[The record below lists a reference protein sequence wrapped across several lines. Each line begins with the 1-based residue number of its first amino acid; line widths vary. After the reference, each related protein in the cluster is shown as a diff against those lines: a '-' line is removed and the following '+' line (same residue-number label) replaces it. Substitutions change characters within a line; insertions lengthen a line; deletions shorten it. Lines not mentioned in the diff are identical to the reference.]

1 MEELRKI
8 LMEID
13 ADVDYDHEDNL
24 IDGKIFDSFS
34 IINLISEICDTFE
47 IEISPKWMKNEN
59 FNSMQAMWK
68 MITAIK
74 EEE

>member
-1 MEELRKI
+1 MEELLKI
-8 LMEID
+8 LEEID
-13 ADVDYDHEDNL
+13 PDIDYEKEDNL

-34 IINLISEICDTFE
+34 IISLIAEICDTFD

-59 FNSMQAMWK
+59 FNSAQAMWA
-68 MITAIK
+68 MIQTIQ

>member
-1 MEELRKI
+1 MEELLKI
-8 LMEID
+8 LEDINSDID
-13 ADVDYDHEDNL
+13 YEREDNL

-34 IINLISEICDTFE
+34 IISLIAEICDTFD

-59 FNSMQAMWK
+59 FNSAKAMWE
-68 MITAIK
+68 MIQTIQ